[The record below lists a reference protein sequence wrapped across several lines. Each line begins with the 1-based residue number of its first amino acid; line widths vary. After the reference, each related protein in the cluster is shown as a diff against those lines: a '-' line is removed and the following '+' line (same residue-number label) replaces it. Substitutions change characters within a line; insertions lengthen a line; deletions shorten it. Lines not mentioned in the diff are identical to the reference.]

1 MKNNLAQL
9 MQQAQKMQ
17 ETLKRAQEELAV
29 LEVTG
34 QSGGGMVRVTMSGR
48 HEIRRVEI
56 EPEAVEDRDL
66 LEDLLA
72 AAFNDAVNRVQAAG
86 KEKMAGLTGG
96 IPLPPGFNLS

>member
-17 ETLKRAQEELAV
+17 ETLKRAQEELAA

-86 KEKMAGLTGG
+86 KEKMAGLTSG